1 MKSIFRVLA
10 LVSCISHVIYMI
22 AWCYIGDTEKAIHR
36 ADMAVVFGLLYYVI
50 KMLED
55 DRRVN

>member
-10 LVSCISHVIYMI
+10 LVSCLSHTIYAI
-22 AWCYIGDTEKAIHR
+22 KWLYIGDSEKCMIR
-36 ADMAVVFGLLYYVI
+36 ADMAVVFGLLYFVI

-55 DRRVN
+55 GRRTN

>member
-10 LVSCISHVIYMI
+10 IVSCISHIIY
-22 AWCYIGDTEKAIHR
+22 AVVWLYIGDSEKCMHR

-55 DRRVN
+55 GRRVD